1 MSDLFEAREKTEK
14 GADWRGT
21 INVDIDGETHEL
33 TVRQLVDTEF
43 WEVMT
48 YVDTD
53 ELQELQADLPEEK
66 MEEFQDLQMKDDL
79 TDEEK
84 DRLEELTAEVEEE
97 DVDLFD
103 ALSYDT
109 YEGLKLAAQYG
120 VEPDQE
126 DIRYALSNHVGEIRE
141 KYGGTT
147 NEEAKEYVNDHVI
160 KPMIEESTDFTSFA
174 IGVRALGQTLG
185 DEGNSES

>member
-33 TVRQLVDTEF
+33 TVRQLVDPEF

-53 ELQELQADLPEEK
+53 ELQSLQADLPEEK
-66 MEEFQDLQMKDDL
+66 MEEFQELQTKDNL
-79 TDEEK
+79 TEEEE
-84 DRLEELTAEVEEE
+84 DRLEELTAEVEDE

-103 ALSYDT
+103 ALSYET
-109 YEGLKLAAQYG
+109 YQGIKLAAEYG
-120 VEPDQE
+120 VEPDEE
-126 DIRYALSNHVGEIRE
+126 DIRRALTQHTGDIEE
-141 KYGGTT
+141 QYGGTSHDD
-147 NEEAKEYVNDHVI
+147 ARQYVNDHVI

-185 DEGNSES
+185 DEGN